1 VVADGH
7 GDPHAL
13 DVAARRLGEVVG
25 FTLTSAGEGL
35 ARRDAGVDE
44 HNRVLAG
51 LAESAAAKV
60 VLQGVARLATP
71 LVRMAATRVVAAA
84 LPTDAEAAQRRS
96 PTRATDAA
104 TDAAALEV
112 RALVSQARPWT
123 DAQSP
128 QRWADGRGA
137 VRFWNDAGVP
147 LAESEMTTAQ
157 RRAFTAW
164 RREVGLG
171 VYDTAPAVVQDGV
184 DAGVRTAVRWVR

>member
-1 VVADGH
+1 
-7 GDPHAL
+7 
-13 DVAARRLGEVVG
+13 
-25 FTLTSAGEGL
+25 
-35 ARRDAGVDE
+35 
-44 HNRVLAG
+44 
-51 LAESAAAKV
+51 
-60 VLQGVARLATP
+60 
-71 LVRMAATRVVAAA
+71 M
-84 LPTDAEAAQRRS
+84 
-96 PTRATDAA
+96 
-104 TDAAALEV
+104 

-184 DAGVRTAVRWVR
+184 DAGVCTAVRSVRSAGLFAAGALRLDLVGDDALPVHRGPGL